1 MFAAWPETLSVFIIS
16 STNHSSDRLFYRHDF
31 PLIELVQIMSS
42 CDWKSFTWHKIR
54 SHDRNCF
61 QLPSIKI
68 KWEFTMQHQ
77 HCSISC
83 QMASNQQL
91 NTNYSNKENNKMEI
105 LKIFQ
110 LEKITGMDSLET
122 RSKSIFQFWVIS
134 RVRMRFFQWK
144 FFAISRVCTEFR

>member
-1 MFAAWPETLSVFIIS
+1 
-16 STNHSSDRLFYRHDF
+16 
-31 PLIELVQIMSS
+31 
-42 CDWKSFTWHKIR
+42 
-54 SHDRNCF
+54 
-61 QLPSIKI
+61 
-68 KWEFTMQHQ
+68 MQHQ

-122 RSKSIFQFWVIS
+122 RSKLIFQILKLYLGLA
-134 RVRMRFFQWK
+134 RDFFNGNFLLYLGNARNFGENLK
-144 FFAISRVCTEFR
+144 SNN